1 MQKGPKK
8 CNIRH
13 KMRASSAV
21 QHVYTA
27 ASAWSDPAVHLLALN
42 VKPPPFLC
50 HIYDLI
56 ILSSSSSSSI
66 LISIC
71 RLRMD
76 LINSVM
82 NLVVPPASWVMLAV
96 AWPALTFINACE
108 WAYNTFFPEDM
119 EDKVVIITGAASA
132 IGEQIAYEYAKKR
145 TNLVLVARREHRL
158 RGIGENARQMGAKH
172 VMIMAADVVKEDEC
186 RRFVNETINFYGRL
200 DHLVNTAS
208 LGHMFYFEEA
218 PDSSVFPILMD
229 INFWGNVYPTYVA
242 LPYLQQYHGRIVVN
256 ASVENW
262 LPLPRMSLFSA
273 AKAALINFYETLRF
287 ELRDDVGI
295 TVATHGW
302 IATEINR
309 GKFMVEEGADMQWKE
324 ERERYSMGVEQ
335 ISHTLMHVISC
346 GHENNDFT
354 FDERILHSLWVNASG
369 GSVEK
374 FARLIVS
381 GACRGD
387 AYVNFPNWYD
397 IFLLYRVFA
406 PNVLSWTFRLLLAN
420 HHDARRTS
428 PIGTGRPLLE
438 GPPPRLLLTGP
449 FTLSQQPASPQQ
461 Q

>member
-1 MQKGPKK
+1 MDQ
-8 CNIRH
+8 
-13 KMRASSAV
+13 
-21 QHVYTA
+21 
-27 ASAWSDPAVHLLALN
+27 
-42 VKPPPFLC
+42 
-50 HIYDLI
+50 DL
-56 ILSSSSSSSI
+56 
-66 LISIC
+66 
-71 RLRMD
+71 R
-76 LINSVM
+76 
-82 NLVVPPASWVMLAV
+82 
-96 AWPALTFINACE
+96 
-108 WAYNTFFPEDM
+108 
-119 EDKVVIITGAASA
+119 
-132 IGEQIAYEYAKKR
+132 R

-218 PDSSVFPILMD
+218 PDSSVFPVLMALDLFYFILFSKFRD

-262 LPLPRMSLFSA
+262 LPLPRMSLYSA
-273 AKAALINFYETLRF
+273 AKAALIKFYETLRF
-287 ELRDDVGI
+287 ELRDD
-295 TVATHGW
+295 
-302 IATEINR
+302 
-309 GKFMVEEGADMQWKE
+309 
-324 ERERYSMGVEQ
+324 
-335 ISHTLMHVISC
+335 
-346 GHENNDFT
+346 
-354 FDERILHSLWVNASG
+354 VNASG

-420 HHDARRTS
+420 HHDARGTS
-428 PIGTGRPLLE
+428 LIGTGRPLLE
-438 GPPPRLLLTGP
+438 GPPPRMLLTGP
-449 FTLSQQPASPQQ
+449 FTLSQQPPSPQHQ
-461 Q
+461 QQQ